1 MSPKSRG
8 RPAGRGRKGKNKPRA
23 AVREFR
29 LSDRVLRDARRIVG
43 DVRGL
48 EVERWASEWFGHAWL
63 AAAMGEREPE
73 HQLCMEVVGRA
84 SSKPSAHGLAA
95 VAALRRVAPER
106 DEKML
111 AGTVEILTE
120 SQPSPPWIDAALP
133 EPVGAWRAVNVWDSE
148 RMLFVEYA
156 EPEPHT
162 LMVQI
167 DIAAAGFIDTL
178 LMLGQDGANGWEQLR
193 DPDDV
198 PMPLEERPAG
208 EVLAQMADAMR
219 QTDMM
224 FPRQADEGYVALRS
238 LTWSR
243 CRAHLP
249 AIGDWEP
256 PPELDREPII
266 EEFIASGASGDET
279 TRSLA
284 ELFLNY
290 GEGYMTAGPLCWSP
304 DQVELF
310 LVDWLPR
317 KAVLDADDR
326 AALPETLAA
335 WVRFA
340 LQRRGIA
347 DRWIEPVV
355 AAVDEHKEAFAEAFE
370 DETGWGPA
378 KEIAAELVGRGV
390 DMSDRELVDDAVRAL
405 NAERLARRLSEG
417 DREL

>member
-8 RPAGRGRKGKNKPRA
+8 RPPGRGRKGKKKPSA
-23 AVREFR
+23 GVRELR
-29 LSDRVLRDARRIVG
+29 LSDHVLRDAPRIVG
-43 DVRGL
+43 DVGGL
-48 EVERWASEWFGHAWL
+48 DAELWASRWFGQAWL

-95 VAALRRVAPER
+95 VAALRRVAPESE
-106 DEKML
+106 EKLL

-120 SQPSPPWIDAALP
+120 SQPAPPWIDAVAA

-148 RMLFVEYA
+148 RVLFVEYA
-156 EPEPHT
+156 EPESHT
-162 LMVQI
+162 LMAHI
-167 DIAAAGFIDTL
+167 DLAAGGFISTL
-178 LMLGQDGANGWEQLR
+178 QMLGPDGAQGWDRLQE
-193 DPDDV
+193 PDDV
-198 PMPLEERPAG
+198 PMPLEEKPVA
-208 EVLAQMADAMR
+208 EVLAELADAMR

-249 AIGDWEP
+249 SLGDWEP
-256 PPELDREPII
+256 PAEQDREPII
-266 EEFIASGASGDET
+266 EEFIASGATDDET
-279 TRSLA
+279 TRHLA
-284 ELFLNY
+284 DLFLNY

-304 DQVELF
+304 EQVELF

-326 AALPETLAA
+326 AALPEVLAR

-340 LQRRGIA
+340 LQRRGVEE
-347 DRWIEPVV
+347 RWIEPVV
-355 AAVDEHKEAFAEAFE
+355 AAVDECKQEFAEAFD
-370 DETGWGPA
+370 DEAAWGPA
-378 KEIAAELVGRGV
+378 KEVAAELAGRGV
-390 DMSDRELVDDAVRAL
+390 DLSDREKVDDAVRAL
-405 NAERLARRLSEG
+405 NAERLARMLSE
-417 DREL
+417 RER